1 MAWIWLGV
9 AIVFVLA
16 EVATVAFFALFG
28 AAGALAAALAAAMG
42 FGFAGQVISFA
53 AVSLLGVLA
62 VRPFL
67 MRYLARRRAPELLS
81 GASSMLGRQ
90 ALVVEP
96 IEGPHQPGHVR
107 ISGEDWP
114 ALSVDGA
121 AVGAGAEVVVVELR
135 QATLVV
141 SAKAEG
147 EIK

>member
-16 EVATVAFFALFG
+16 EVATVAFFALFC
-28 AAGALAAALAAAMG
+28 AAGALAAALAAAIG
-42 FGFAGQVISFA
+42 FGLGGQVVAFA
-53 AVSLLGVLA
+53 AVSLLGMLA

-67 MRYLARRRAPELLS
+67 MRYVAGRRAPQMLS
-81 GASSMLGRQ
+81 GASSMVGRE

-96 IEGPHQPGHVR
+96 IRGPQQPGHVR

-114 ALSVDGA
+114 ALSVDGTA
-121 AVGAGAEVVVVELR
+121 LRAGAEVVVVELR

-141 SAKAEG
+141 SAKAKG
-147 EIK
+147 ESK